1 MGNQDSKMTV
11 TIDRLVGEDFM
22 LEVEE
27 GDTVASVKQMI
38 FALLNIEPNQQ
49 RLTYEGEMMMDDK
62 TMAFYNI
69 QEGSIIHL
77 SIWSTESGALME
89 I

>member
-27 GDTVASVKQMI
+27 GDTVVSVKQMI

-77 SIWSTESGALME
+77 SIWSTESGTLME

>member
-77 SIWSTESGALME
+77 SIWSTESGTLIE

>member
-77 SIWSTESGALME
+77 SIWSIESGALME

>member
-11 TIDRLVGEDFM
+11 TIDRLIGEDFK

-27 GDTVASVKQMI
+27 KDTVCKVKQMI
-38 FALLNIEPNQQ
+38 FGILSIDPAQQ
-49 RLTYEGEMMMDDK
+49 KLTYKGQMMEDDK

-69 QEGSIIHL
+69 KEGSIIHL
-77 SIWSTESGALME
+77 AIWSTESGAFRE

>member
-77 SIWSTESGALME
+77 SIWSIESGTLME

>member
-27 GDTVASVKQMI
+27 GDTVVSVKQMI

>member
-27 GDTVASVKQMI
+27 GDTVVSVKQMI

-69 QEGSIIHL
+69 QEGGIIHL
-77 SIWSTESGALME
+77 SIWSTESGTLME

>member
-11 TIDRLVGEDFM
+11 TIDRLVGEDFT
-22 LEVEE
+22 LEVKEE
-27 GDTVASVKQMI
+27 DTVDSVKQMI
-38 FALLNIEPNQQ
+38 YALLNIEPNLQ
-49 RLTYEGEMMMDDK
+49 RLTYEGEMMIDDK

-69 QEGSIIHL
+69 KEGSIIHL

>member
-22 LEVEE
+22 LEVVE

-62 TMAFYNI
+62 TMDFYNI
-69 QEGSIIHL
+69 PFPSV
-77 SIWSTESGALME
+77 SGGYSG
-89 I
+89 

>member
-22 LEVEE
+22 LEVVE

>member
-1 MGNQDSKMTV
+1 MGNQDSKMAV
-11 TIDRLVGEDFM
+11 TIDRLVGEDFT
-22 LEVEE
+22 LEVKEE
-27 GDTVASVKQMI
+27 DTVDSVKQMI
-38 FALLNIEPNQQ
+38 YALLNIEPNQQ

-62 TMAFYNI
+62 TMGFYNI

-77 SIWSTESGALME
+77 SIWSTESGTLME

>member
-11 TIDRLVGEDFM
+11 TIDRLVGEDFT

-27 GDTVASVKQMI
+27 EAPVASVKQMI

-77 SIWSTESGALME
+77 SIWSTKSGALME

>member
-77 SIWSTESGALME
+77 SIWSTESGTLME